1 MREVVVDRR
10 FFAHTGATIEKNAVT
25 HMSPPFSRFAQSVG
39 GSTVVGMRPRAD
51 ALEAKGLSVVDFGIG
66 EPDFEAPPPVQ
77 EAAIKAIRDGKG
89 NYIDP
94 RGLIELRQ
102 AIAAFEAE
110 QHGLEIDSDQIVV
123 TPGSYGGLSLITRAL
138 LDPDDEVL
146 VIEPGWGPYKAMVK
160 LTGANPVGVPMGSEQ
175 GRFFIDGARLEAAVT
190 DKTRAIIV
198 NTPWNPTGR
207 VLLPDELAAIAAVAE
222 RHDLWLVADEVYSEL
237 VYANA
242 AHVSIAALG
251 EDVAARTVI
260 ATSLSKS
267 FAMTGWRLGYCI
279 APAELAALLSRLNQY
294 ASRCA
299 TSIVQYA
306 ALAAFNDSASY
317 VADMNREYARRR
329 DTIAHGLNQI
339 PGVEC
344 PLPEGTFYAFAQI
357 PEAWGDSKEVA
368 DYLLN
373 EAGVLLTPGSSYG
386 PASRHHLRLSFATSL
401 ETIEA
406 GIARMQKAL
415 PPRD

>member
-1 MREVVVDRR
+1 
-10 FFAHTGATIEKNAVT
+10 
-25 HMSPPFSRFAQSVG
+25 MSPPFSKFAQSVG
-39 GSTVVGMRPRAD
+39 GSTVVGMRRQAD
-51 ALEAKGLSVVDFGIG
+51 ALEAKGMRVIDFGIG
-66 EPDFEAPPPVQ
+66 EPDFEAPPPVR
-77 EAAIKAIRDGKG
+77 EAAIKAIRDGRG

-94 RGLIELRQ
+94 RGLLELRE
-102 AIAAFEAE
+102 AIAEFETG
-110 QHGLEIDSDQIVV
+110 QHGLETSPDQIVV
-123 TPGSYGGLSLITRAL
+123 TPGSYGGLTLITRAL

-160 LTGANPVGVPMGSEQ
+160 LTGANPIGVPMGTKQ
-175 GRFFIDGARLEAAVT
+175 GRFVIDGDRLEAAVT
-190 DKTRAIIV
+190 ARTRAIVI

-207 VLLPDELAAIAAVAE
+207 VLLAEELAAVAQVAE

-242 AHVSIAALG
+242 VHVSAATLG
-251 EDVAARTVI
+251 ADIAARTVI

-279 APAELAALLSRLNQY
+279 APPELTELLARLNQY

-306 ALAAFNDSASY
+306 AVAAFHDSASY
-317 VADMNREYARRR
+317 VAEMRHEYELRRNA
-329 DTIAHGLNQI
+329 IADGLNQI
-339 PGVEC
+339 AGVEC
-344 PLPEGTFYAFAQI
+344 PLPEGTFYAFPQI
-357 PEAWGDSKEVA
+357 PEAWGDSKDVA
-368 DYLLN
+368 DDLLN
-373 EAGVLLTPGSSYG
+373 NAGVLLTPGSSYG

-401 ETIEA
+401 EVIED
-406 GIARMQKAL
+406 GIARLKKAL